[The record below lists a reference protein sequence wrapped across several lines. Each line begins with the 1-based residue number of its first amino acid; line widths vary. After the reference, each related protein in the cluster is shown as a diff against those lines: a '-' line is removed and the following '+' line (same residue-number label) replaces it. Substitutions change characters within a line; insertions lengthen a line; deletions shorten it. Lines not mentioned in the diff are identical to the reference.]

1 MKRQSGPLLVEFI
14 LCAIFLGAY
23 FFINQMVF
31 AGTFRNHWA
40 VITLFNLGILCVI
53 QMIKNIKKE
62 VKIRPWERW
71 IVDFLIVASVVML
84 VLVKPNYTYRQGR
97 DIVVAQ
103 GYENLYE
110 LPVKSI
116 WAAHHFESDGVK
128 LNAYLYAGEK
138 EGAKYYILVNL
149 LDGEI
154 ATETVGGGNYIDIFL
169 NMKYG
174 Q

>member
-1 MKRQSGPLLVEFI
+1 MKRQIGPLLVEFI

-23 FFINQMVF
+23 FLINQMVF

-40 VITLFNLGILCVI
+40 AITLFNLGILCVT
-53 QMIKNIKKE
+53 QMIKSIKKE

-71 IVDFLIVASVVML
+71 VIDLLIVASVVML
-84 VLVKPNYTYRQGR
+84 ILAKPNYTYKQGR
-97 DIVVAQ
+97 ENVVAQ

-128 LNAYLYAGEK
+128 LNAYLFAGEK
-138 EGAKYYILVNL
+138 EGTKYYILVSIT
-149 LDGEI
+149 DGEI
-154 ATETVGGGNYIDIFL
+154 ATEEVGGGNYIDAFL
-169 NMKYG
+169 NMRYG